1 MEKQLK
7 KIIEKL
13 GKGNINSLTA
23 EEVRTYFEHRV
34 AILLSNKRILVKDEL
49 RYLLSETGP
58 GNLRFDPRYLDFL
71 LQDTI
76 FTYLP
81 FKNIPEIQAIG
92 IAKQKAE
99 SYIISNLNS
108 DKTQNILKSILRKCI
123 QKAKIISIHPF
134 IIQGTIRK
142 VPISC
147 IIKNG
152 EWILPS
158 PDTFS
163 FLEECQH
170 QKRFPIIVA
179 KKVSGILFPVF
190 KILSVFGLNIY
201 KTYLPEEAR
210 KLIETI
216 SATDKN
222 LREIK
227 YNSQFILKADNYQEK
242 EGKDLS
248 SDPILNFFENI
259 VSDNIPI
266 YYNNFLG
273 TKIKIADNFID
284 TVSQFRKNR
293 STKGLLENYQMTQ
306 SLIQNLRN

>member
-1 MEKQLK
+1 M
-7 KIIEKL
+7 
-13 GKGNINSLTA
+13 
-23 EEVRTYFEHRV
+23 
-34 AILLSNKRILVKDEL
+34 
-49 RYLLSETGP
+49 
-58 GNLRFDPRYLDFL
+58 
-71 LQDTI
+71 
-76 FTYLP
+76 
-81 FKNIPEIQAIG
+81 
-92 IAKQKAE
+92 
-99 SYIISNLNS
+99 
-108 DKTQNILKSILRKCI
+108 
-123 QKAKIISIHPF
+123 
-134 IIQGTIRK
+134 
-142 VPISC
+142 
-147 IIKNG
+147 
-152 EWILPS
+152 
-158 PDTFS
+158 
-163 FLEECQH
+163 EECQH